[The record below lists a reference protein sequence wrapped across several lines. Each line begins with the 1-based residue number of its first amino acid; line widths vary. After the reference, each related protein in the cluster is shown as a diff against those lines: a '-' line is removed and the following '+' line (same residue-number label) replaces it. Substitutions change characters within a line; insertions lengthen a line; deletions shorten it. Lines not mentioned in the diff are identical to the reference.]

1 MVVGY
6 DGSPE
11 SRAALE
17 AAAHAAGPLGK
28 VFVVIAFEEPGGW
41 MGDQRRD
48 VALDRAESYGRKLIR
63 ELTEHAVPGLR
74 TTPWEAELLPEPAAE
89 AILNVAS
96 ARKADAIFMGTRG
109 RGRAASV
116 LGSTSHAVLHEAD
129 RPVHVITHRAA
140 ERLAHAAAPPA

>member
-17 AAAHAAGPLGK
+17 MAAHAAGPLGK
-28 VFVVIAFEEPGGW
+28 VFVVIAFEEPPGW

-48 VALDRAESYGRKLIR
+48 VALDRAESYGRTLIK

-74 TTPWEAELLPEPAAE
+74 STPWEAELLPEPAAD
-89 AILNVAS
+89 AILRVAEV
-96 ARKADAIFMGTRG
+96 RDADEIFIGTRG
-109 RGRAASV
+109 RGRTRSV
-116 LGSTSHAVLHEAD
+116 IGSVSHDVLHGAD
-129 RPVHVITHRAA
+129 RPVHVMTHAAA
-140 ERLAHAAAPPA
+140 ERLARVPAATP